1 MQESRRP
8 ISGRNVSRGVLTNFH
23 EAQARLLSAL
33 HDRIHNGDL
42 TERGIGRLTG
52 ISQPHVHN
60 VLKGVRTLSPEV
72 FDLILAALNFSL
84 LDLYSKEELLAH
96 LDWRHGSYRNLEMAF
111 LQSAIG
117 PKMPWPAGASGRQ
130 QYLVPGWVKSSAD
143 DLALVRLV
151 PDERM
156 GNLVANCDLAILD
169 ISDRART
176 ELSPAGVY
184 AVEREHEVILRYLR
198 YGGHCLYVAD
208 EQSLNLPARW
218 EPVQLPDRGVAGLV
232 RARVIWVG
240 SESNRRLSP
249 HQRGRF
255 LTDATSR

>member
-1 MQESRRP
+1 M
-8 ISGRNVSRGVLTNFH
+8 NFR
-23 EAQARLLSAL
+23 EAQVRLLSAL
-33 HDRIHNGDL
+33 QDRIRNGDL

-60 VLKGVRTLSPEV
+60 VLKGVRTLSPDV
-72 FDLILAALNFSL
+72 FDLVLAALNFSL

-96 LDWRHGSYRNLEMAF
+96 IDWRHGSHRNLEVAF

-117 PKMPWPAGASGRQ
+117 PKMPWPAGVSERQ
-130 QYLVPGWVKSSAD
+130 QYPVPGWVKSSAD
-143 DLALVRLV
+143 DLALARVT

-156 GNLVANCDLAILD
+156 GSLLANCDLAILD
-169 ISDRART
+169 VSDHART
-176 ELSPAGVY
+176 ELSPEAVY
-184 AVEREHEVILRYLR
+184 AVEREHEVILRHLR
-198 YGGHCLYVAD
+198 YGGHCLYVVD

-218 EPVQLPDRGVAGLV
+218 EAVQLPDGGAAGLV

-240 SESNRRLSP
+240 REKHPQRRP
-249 HQRGRF
+249 HRGGRF